1 MRYLLDTHI
10 LLWWLEGSPRLE
22 PPIRAVLEREAAAG
36 RRLGV
41 ADISL
46 WEIALL
52 ESLGRIRLTRSLECV
67 LELVE
72 DSSEIALL
80 PISARIALEAT
91 RLPASFPHD
100 PVDRLLAAT
109 ARCHGLTLATADE
122 RIRAAVCVSL
132 LP

>member
-22 PPIRAVLEREAAAG
+22 APLRAALAREAAAG
-36 RRLGV
+36 RRLAV
-41 ADISL
+41 ADITL

-52 ESLGRIRLTRSLECV
+52 QSLGRIRLTRSLESV
-67 LELVE
+67 LDLVE
-72 DSSEIALL
+72 SSSEIALL

-91 RLPASFPHD
+91 RLPASFPRD

-109 ARCHGLTLATADE
+109 ARSHGLALATADE
-122 RIRAAVCVSL
+122 RIRATACVSL

>member
-1 MRYLLDTHI
+1 MRYLLDTHV

-22 PPIRAVLEREAAAG
+22 EPIRVVLEREAVAG
-36 RRLGV
+36 RALGV
-41 ADISL
+41 GDVTL

-52 ESLGRIRLTRSLECV
+52 NSLGRIRLTRSLEAV
-67 LELVE
+67 LELIE
-72 DSSEIALL
+72 DSAEIELL

-91 RLPASFPHD
+91 RLPAGFPRD
-100 PVDRLLAAT
+100 PIDRILAAT

-122 RIRAAVCVSL
+122 RIRSSACVSL